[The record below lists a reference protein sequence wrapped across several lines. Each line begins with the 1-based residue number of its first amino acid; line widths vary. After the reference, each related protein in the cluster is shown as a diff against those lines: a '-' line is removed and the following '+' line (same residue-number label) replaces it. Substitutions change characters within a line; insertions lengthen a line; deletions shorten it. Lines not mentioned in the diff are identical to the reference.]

1 MREQGSTLR
10 CHIIEEP
17 MRMYKVLIIEDE
29 DMIRDGLKYMVDWL
43 SLNCVVVGEASNGVE
58 GLEKIAEYNP
68 DIVLL
73 DINMPLKTGIE
84 LLEENDGNYI
94 FSTIILSGHEDFTYA
109 KRAIEFEVT
118 EYLLKPIN
126 HIELSEAIERA
137 KESVTFKKQYQ
148 LLQTKIA
155 TPEKLNVLNLDI
167 LNATNYRSAHINQIM
182 GYIQENY
189 HSKISMDDLVN
200 KLGMS
205 ATYIN
210 NKIKESTTY
219 TFNELLN
226 RYRIQKAIEII
237 SIGEDKISMVALD
250 VGFSNYRYFIK
261 VFKRY
266 TKALPSDF
274 LNYYRNH

>member
-1 MREQGSTLR
+1 
-10 CHIIEEP
+10 
-17 MRMYKVLIIEDE
+17 MYKVLIIEDE

-43 SLNCVVVGEASNGVE
+43 SLNCIIVGEASNGVE
-58 GLEKIAEYNP
+58 GLEKIAEYTP

-126 HIELSEAIERA
+126 HNELSEAIERA
-137 KESVTFKKQYQ
+137 KESVTIKKQYK
-148 LLQTKIA
+148 LLQTNIA
-155 TPEKLNVLNLDI
+155 TPDKLNVLNLDV
-167 LNATNYRSAHINQIM
+167 LNATNYKSAHFNQIM
-182 GYIQENY
+182 DYIQENY
-189 HSKISMDDLVN
+189 QTKISMDDLVN

-226 RYRIQKAIEII
+226 RYRIKKAIEII

>member
-1 MREQGSTLR
+1 
-10 CHIIEEP
+10 
-17 MRMYKVLIIEDE
+17 MYKVLIVEDE
-29 DMIRDGLKYMVDWL
+29 DMIREGLKYMVDWL
-43 SLNCVVVGEASNGVE
+43 SFGCIVVGEASNGVE
-58 GLEKIAEYNP
+58 GLVKIAKLTP

-84 LLEENDGNYI
+84 LLEESSGKYL
-94 FSTIILSGHEDFTYA
+94 FSTIILSGHEDFSYA

-126 HIELSEAIERA
+126 HTELFEAVERA
-137 KESVTFKKQYQ
+137 KESVTLKKRYQ
-148 LLQTKIA
+148 FLQDKIA
-155 TPEKLNVLNLDI
+155 TPEKLNVLSLDI
-167 LNATNYRSAHINQIM
+167 WKVTQNNSGYVKQVLEYIHDNYSEKM
-182 GYIQENY
+182 
-189 HSKISMDDLVN
+189 SMLDLVDQ
-200 KLGMS
+200 LGVS

-237 SIGEDKISMVALD
+237 SVGEDKISMIALD
-250 VGFSNYRYFIK
+250 VGFSDYRYFIK

-266 TKALPSDF
+266 TNALPSDF
-274 LNYYRNH
+274 SNYYKNQKT

>member
-1 MREQGSTLR
+1 
-10 CHIIEEP
+10 
-17 MRMYKVLIIEDE
+17 MYKVLIIEDE

-43 SLNCVVVGEASNGVE
+43 SLNCVVVGEASNGIE

>member
-1 MREQGSTLR
+1 MW
-10 CHIIEEP
+10 
-17 MRMYKVLIIEDE
+17 MYKVLIVEDE

-43 SLNCVVVGEASNGVE
+43 RFGCVVVGEASNGLE
-58 GLEKIAEYNP
+58 GLEKIAELTP

-84 LLEENDGNYI
+84 LLEESSGKYL
-94 FSTIILSGHEDFTYA
+94 FSTIILSGHQDFSYA

-126 HIELSEAIERA
+126 HTELFEALERA
-137 KESVTFKKQYQ
+137 KDSITLKKQYQ
-148 LLQTKIA
+148 VLQHKIA
-155 TPEKLNVLNLDI
+155 APEELNVLNLDI
-167 LNATNYRSAHINQIM
+167 WHAAHTDSKHVQQALEFIQNNYK
-182 GYIQENY
+182 E
-189 HSKISMDDLVN
+189 KISMTDLVDQ
-200 KLGMS
+200 LGMS

-237 SIGEDKISMVALD
+237 SVGEDKISMVALD
-250 VGFSNYRYFIK
+250 VGFSDYRYFIK

-266 TKALPSDF
+266 TNALPSDF
-274 LNYYRNH
+274 SHYYKSQYYQQRG

>member
-1 MREQGSTLR
+1 
-10 CHIIEEP
+10 
-17 MRMYKVLIIEDE
+17 MYKVLIVEDE

-43 SLNCVVVGEASNGVE
+43 SLDCVVVGEAGNGVE
-58 GLEKIAEYNP
+58 GLEKIAELSP

-84 LLEENDGNYI
+84 LLEDNNGKHI
-94 FSTIILSGHEDFTYA
+94 FSTIILSGYEDFAYA
-109 KRAIEFEVT
+109 KRAIEFKVT
-118 EYLLKPIN
+118 EYLLKPVN
-126 HIELSEAIERA
+126 HAELFEAVESA
-137 KESVTFKKQYQ
+137 KESVTLIKQYQ
-148 LLQTKIA
+148 LIQNKVA
-155 TPEKLNVLNLDI
+155 TLDKLNVLNLDV
-167 LNATNYRSAHINQIM
+167 LNATNHKSIHVKQIIE
-182 GYIQENY
+182 YIQENY
-189 HSKISMDDLVN
+189 PQKISMDDLVDR
-200 KLGMS
+200 LEMS

-237 SIGEDKISMVALD
+237 SVGDDKISTVALD

-266 TKALPSDF
+266 TKSLPSDF
-274 LNYYRNH
+274 LHYFRNQKE